1 MRVLILGGA
10 GMLGHKLWQVFR
22 DRFDTWVTVRADYQ
36 AYSRYNFFDPQRT
49 MSSVDAFDFDSVT
62 RAVAQVQPHVVVNCI
77 GIIKQL
83 PTAHDPVISVSINT
97 LFPHQ
102 LANLCQVAETRLIHF
117 STDCVF
123 SGRKGMY
130 DEEDISD
137 AEDLYGR
144 TKFLGEVSR
153 KNCLT
158 LRTSV
163 IGRELATT
171 HGLLEWFLSHRGGC
185 VSGYTQAIFSGFTS
199 IALAQMV
206 VNIIEQQPDLSGI
219 YHAASEPINKY
230 ELLCQLRDAM
240 KLSVEIE
247 PYGEMRVDRSL
258 NSDRFQRKTGY
269 TTPSWAEMI
278 GQLVSDPTPYER
290 WRSERS

>member
-10 GMLGHKLWQVFR
+10 GMLGHKLWQVFQ

-36 AYSRYNFFDPQRT
+36 AYSRYGFFDPQRT
-49 MSSVDAFDFDSVT
+49 LSSVDAFDFDSVT
-62 RAVAQVQPHVVVNCI
+62 RAVAQVQPQVIVNCI

-153 KNCLT
+153 ENCLT

-171 HGLLEWFLSHRGGC
+171 NGLLEWFLSHRGGG
-185 VSGYTQAIFSGFTS
+185 VRGYTQAIFSGFTS
-199 IALAQMV
+199 FAMAQMV

-219 YHAASEPINKY
+219 YHVSSEPINKY
-230 ELLCQLRDAM
+230 ELLCELRDAM
-240 KLSVEIE
+240 KLSIEIE
-247 PYGEMRVDRSL
+247 PYSEMRVDRSL
-258 NSDRFQRKTGY
+258 NSDCFQRKTGY
-269 TTPSWAEMI
+269 TTPSWTEMI